1 MNWSCTALIH
11 PKGVELRR
19 IIIYAQST
27 LFHTVKK
34 TTLAQKIKKN
44 MLILNQL
51 CSVTFWRK
59 LGLFYALQYTYVL
72 IHIDLNWS
80 HLNNCF
86 LEWNEVDSGNIIYFI
101 GTLKRKI
108 FFAQSLPS
116 IHVIFLFIV
125 LLFHC
130 YALNNTEKISK
141 PVEQSINIM
150 YTY

>member
-1 MNWSCTALIH
+1 MYNVLPFWVHI
-11 PKGVELRR
+11 V
-19 IIIYAQST
+19 QST

-51 CSVTFWRK
+51 HSVTFWRK
-59 LGLFYALQYTYVL
+59 LGPFYALQYTYVL

-101 GTLKRKI
+101 GSLKRKI
-108 FFAQSLPS
+108 FFAQSLPF
-116 IHVIFLFIV
+116 IHVIFLFII

-130 YALNNTEKISK
+130 YTLNNTEKISK
-141 PVEQSINIM
+141 PVEWSINIM